1 MMENT
6 ISAMSAHEFE
16 SLIGQVIDQRMEV
29 WLTQLLDAIGDTK
42 EEDEAEFQPEFAESL
57 EQSRQQ
63 SASGETIDLNQFR
76 QQLANG

>member
-6 ISAMSAHEFE
+6 ISSMSSREFE
-16 SLIGQVIDQRMEV
+16 SLIGQVIDRRMEV

-42 EEDEAEFQPEFAESL
+42 EEDEAEFRTEFTESL
-57 EQSRQQ
+57 ERSRQQ
-63 SASGETIDLNQFR
+63 SASGETVDLNQFR